1 MKQEQFNAFLLEALK
16 NPAIIREIQSCTA
29 LQPEFAPTPAPAQD
43 AEKTNKLKKRIEEL
57 SNQLNSTLESLTE
70 ARSTSETLSE
80 ENDVLTRKLNSESFE
95 LKNILSEN
103 SRLKGELSTREAEFQ
118 ETQNKLSK
126 YENQLQSA
134 TKETAYYKNTF
145 GELISVYSSY
155 LELSDATRRSLSNI
169 ISAKDTLAFVV
180 SCSEYDNLQRLWDYN
195 KTLAV
200 SGTADELDTLV
211 KVFDFFFVKYNSS
224 RQEPRFIPDSTRPG
238 DLFDDEEHIRGCGSK
253 VSGRI
258 SEVVLRGYKNAVTGR
273 IEKKSVVV
281 VKGDK

>member
-1 MKQEQFNAFLLEALK
+1 MKQEQFNAWLLEALK
-16 NPAIIREIQSCTA
+16 DPAIIREIQSCTA

-43 AEKTNKLKKRIEEL
+43 AEKTKKLKKRNEEL
-57 SNQLNSTLESLTE
+57 STQLNSTLESLNE
-70 ARSTSETLSE
+70 ARSTNETLSE
-80 ENDVLTRKLNSESFE
+80 EKNVLTRKLESEKIRLENS
-95 LKNILSEN
+95 LSEN
-103 SRLKGELSTREAEFQ
+103 ARLQGELSTREAEFQ
-118 ETQNKLSK
+118 ETQNKLFNC
-126 YENQLQSA
+126 EDQLQSA
-134 TKETAYYKNTF
+134 TKETAYYKNAF
-145 GELISVYSSY
+145 GELISIYSSY
-155 LELSDATRRSLSNI
+155 LELSNATRRSLLNI
-169 ISAKDTLAFVV
+169 ISAKDMLAFVV

-211 KVFDFFFVKYNSS
+211 KVFDFFFEKYNSS